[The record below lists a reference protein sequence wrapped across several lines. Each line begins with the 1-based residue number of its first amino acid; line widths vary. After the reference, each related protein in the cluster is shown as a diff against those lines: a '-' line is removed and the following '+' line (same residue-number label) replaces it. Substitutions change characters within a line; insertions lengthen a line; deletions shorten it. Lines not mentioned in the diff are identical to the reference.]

1 MAILTS
7 GQSRIKTSH
16 WYRADGVACHTMP
29 KANGDGER
37 ITTIKDAKAQKLLPS
52 VTNILGV
59 LDKPALTSWKIERHL
74 ETADKN
80 PRQPDEPVAFWKKR
94 IGDLAYQETADAADL
109 GSKIHAAMERV
120 FDGQPVPEEYIPYLS
135 PVTQWVSTT
144 GILVTAREKRLV
156 NVREGYAG
164 TADVLFTWDN
174 GKGMGILDYK
184 TKRTKPGEKV
194 EAYNEHKRQL
204 AAYAAIAYGAE
215 NLDQVLA
222 ANIFISSTEPG
233 RMEVIKHTNLQGHY
247 ETFLHL
253 CAIWRDEKQY
263 DPRA

>member
-80 PRQPDEPVAFWKKR
+80 ARQPDEPVAFWKS
-94 IGDLAYQETADAADL
+94 
-109 GSKIHAAMERV
+109 GSATRPTRRRRTDRK
-120 FDGQPVPEEYIPYLS
+120 
-135 PVTQWVSTT
+135 ST
-144 GILVTAREKRLV
+144 RL
-156 NVREGYAG
+156 N
-164 TADVLFTWDN
+164 
-174 GKGMGILDYK
+174 
-184 TKRTKPGEKV
+184 
-194 EAYNEHKRQL
+194 
-204 AAYAAIAYGAE
+204 
-215 NLDQVLA
+215 
-222 ANIFISSTEPG
+222 SS
-233 RMEVIKHTNLQGHY
+233 H
-247 ETFLHL
+247 
-253 CAIWRDEKQY
+253 
-263 DPRA
+263 